1 LIDIKTGAGLMATT
15 SHVSES
21 FDILAN
27 EYASVV
33 AEDDARTRAVEE
45 LRRDMVT
52 RLTLFLQRRVADTLP
67 KP

>member
-1 LIDIKTGAGLMATT
+1 
-15 SHVSES
+15 
-21 FDILAN
+21 
-27 EYASVV
+27 
-33 AEDDARTRAVEE
+33 